1 MKYLLRLAGGSALAA
16 FGICTLLSPLLL
28 SGWEHSAAPGVDVV
42 ARGVL
47 LLAIF
52 LPGFAITSICAT
64 TAFAI
69 LMTGRTGPPL
79 IQKVFVALLGA
90 ASGVVLIMLGGDP
103 IVLVLPRTLPA
114 WVFHSVGLI
123 VATLVLGGGVLT
135 IIGLRRTTMPIPAAA
150 GGGRES
156 GPNWNSWL
164 ALSTR

>member
-16 FGICTLLSPLLL
+16 FGICTLLSHLLL

-90 ASGVVLIMLGGDP
+90 ARD
-103 IVLVLPRTLPA
+103 RK
-114 WVFHSVGLI
+114 
-123 VATLVLGGGVLT
+123 
-135 IIGLRRTTMPIPAAA
+135 
-150 GGGRES
+150 
-156 GPNWNSWL
+156 
-164 ALSTR
+164 STRLNSSH